1 MSERNKVMMIGEKS
15 APILSAALGLY
26 LNYLTTTL
34 NRKEFEPDEDFFS
47 LMDVYATAG
56 DLWSKSLKF
65 QGMDQD
71 EINELLAVVSI
82 KGGSD
87 D

>member
-1 MSERNKVMMIGEKS
+1 MSERNKVMMIGAKA
-15 APILSAALGLY
+15 APVLSAALGLY

-34 NRKEFEPDEDFFS
+34 QRREFEPDEDFFD
-47 LMDVYATAG
+47 LMDVYAAAG
-56 DLWSKSLKF
+56 DLWAKSLRF

-71 EINELLAVVSI
+71 EINEMLTVVSV
-82 KGGSD
+82 KGDAD